1 MNFMKNTILIFIV
14 LFMAAT
20 SSYSQKTEANDSIA
34 SVHTLPDVT
43 KMGLRHEKLRINK
56 LETNVSGI
64 RSVISPL
71 GEGDPIKWVQN
82 LPGVTTGADGTT
94 AFYVRG
100 SNMGNNLFSLDG
112 VPVYGYSHLFGM
124 TTIVPQS
131 AMQNVSLTKGGF
143 DGKENN
149 FTAAHLNVETRTPVQ
164 DRQSSVGLNTFLFS
178 AETEGRL
185 CDGLTYLVS
194 ARISPLTW
202 EYRAVRS
209 SLASILGDLDDFKA
223 GVGDVYAKLHW
234 HITQRQQLSAS
245 VMGSIDDYSFTRNVD
260 SNESMGWKNGIAL
273 LRWQFVG
280 NRTEANV
287 SASYNYYCSEQ
298 KQDKVFRGKENHLSL
313 LSSLKEATVEA
324 DGKTRINENFK
335 IGYGAKVKFATFEP
349 GQVASIRNKSD
360 VTLADAFVQGEYVI
374 PDRLDIKAFAR
385 INHYSN
391 KQDDSKYTDPEAGA
405 SIRWSPSKHFAVE
418 GTFDRLV
425 QYYHT
430 LEGLPVGWSLDM
442 IVPTVGYVAPETSL
456 QGGLNFEV
464 NLGHHSLSVGGYYKT
479 LDSLVYYKYAQ
490 DLFSGG
496 MAAWQ
501 DNVSIGQGKSYGC
514 ELLYTFQNRDFYA
527 RASYTWSKTDRSGFE
542 DINDG
547 ETFHARFDRTHVLNL
562 FGQWKD
568 FSAAFT
574 LQSGHWENGAPKVY
588 TMHVIGG
595 EEWEAHY
602 FNGVNNYHMPM
613 IIHLDL
619 GYQHSF
625 KTSELLHELN
635 LGICNVT
642 NHFNSF
648 MLYYDADKES
658 WTELALL
665 PILPTFSYKVTF

>member
-1 MNFMKNTILIFIV
+1 MKNTILIFIV

-100 SNMGNNLFSLDG
+100 STMGNNLFSLDG

-178 AETEGRL
+178 AESEGRL

-194 ARISPLTW
+194 ARISSLTW

-234 HITQRQQLSAS
+234 DITQRQQLSAS

-595 EEWEAHY
+595 EEWEAQY
-602 FNGVNNYHMPM
+602 FNGVNNFHMPM
-613 IIHLDL
+613 ILRLDL
-619 GYQHSF
+619 GYQHTFQTGS
-625 KTSELLHELN
+625 LQHEFN
-635 LGICNVT
+635 FGICNVT
-642 NHFNSF
+642 NHFNPF
-648 MLYYDADKES
+648 MIYYDADKES
-658 WTELALL
+658 WCELSLL
-665 PILPTFSYKVTF
+665 PILPTFSYRIVF

>member
-1 MNFMKNTILIFIV
+1 MKNTILIFIV

-112 VPVYGYSHLFGM
+112 VPVYGYSYLFGM

>member
-1 MNFMKNTILIFIV
+1 MKNTILIFIV

-490 DLFSGG
+490 DLFSGC

>member
-1 MNFMKNTILIFIV
+1 MKNTILIFIV